1 MEENKTNEQ
10 TAKEEPMS
18 RQEELEFTETLRKD
32 VEKKHKLFTFVK
44 WANFCVMIL
53 LVGIAVLWLIH
64 GDYGYAINNVLWAFI
79 AWIMWRENRKDSRAT
94 KIILWLLNEL
104 DVYMTIDGNNEVII
118 SHYEKMHKLN
128 EEIKKNQ
135 EQMIA
140 MLKSE
145 VAELKAKS

>member
-1 MEENKTNEQ
+1 MEENKTNER

-135 EQMIA
+135 EQMISI
-140 MLKSE
+140 LKIE
-145 VAELKAKS
+145 IAGLKANK

>member
-53 LVGIAVLWLIH
+53 LVGIAVLWVIH

-94 KIILWLLNEL
+94 KIILWLLKEL

-135 EQMIA
+135 EQMISI
-140 MLKSE
+140 LKIE
-145 VAELKAKS
+145 IAGLKANK